1 MIGDKMN
8 QIIQAAVHA
17 FAQADIVHRR
27 LPNYEDYFACARL
40 AIYIYNV
47 SKMIKGKAAAG

>member
-1 MIGDKMN
+1 MKNSIN
-8 QIIQAAVHA
+8 EIIQAAVHA
-17 FAQADIVHRR
+17 FAQADIVHGR

-47 SKMIKGKAAAG
+47 SKMINGKASAG